1 MFSLIFNKHA
11 KTSIQQ
17 KQTKNAK
24 GKSPQLSQQRFKSV
38 RDRGSNM
45 KTQLKKDDGT
55 QQTNKG

>member
-45 KTQLKKDDGT
+45 KT
-55 QQTNKG
+55 